1 MWIYDL
7 LWFWLIIL
15 VAFFAWNHWQ
25 VLNYSIWTVEFT
37 MDSTSHEI
45 LSDFD
50 YSGEKKIGY
59 KEKGMLLIVFFSLR
73 IFILTNYDILSYGH
87 PLLWILL

>member
-1 MWIYDL
+1 
-7 LWFWLIIL
+7 
-15 VAFFAWNHWQ
+15 
-25 VLNYSIWTVEFT
+25 

-87 PLLWILL
+87 PILRTSYLMDILSYGHPLL